1 MFLLI
6 LNILKKNVN
15 SPNFKKKINIFLSKD
30 LRQYRIDYLN
40 IINIQIGKNWVLG
53 NKTLDYNSMKIL
65 KIFKFAFNFFF
76 LILIVKTLLIN

>member
-15 SPNFKKKINIFLSKD
+15 SPNLKKKINIFLGKD

-40 IINIQIGKNWVLG
+40 IINIQIGKNWILG
-53 NKTLDYNSMKIL
+53 NKILDYSSMKIL

-76 LILIVKTLLIN
+76 LILIIKIFLIN